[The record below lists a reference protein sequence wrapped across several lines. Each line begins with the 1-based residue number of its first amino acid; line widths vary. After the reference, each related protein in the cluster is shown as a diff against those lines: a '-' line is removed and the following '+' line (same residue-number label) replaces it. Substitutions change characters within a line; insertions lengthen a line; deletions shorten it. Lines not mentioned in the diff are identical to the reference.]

1 MLPYLTGRSTG
12 TDGVILW
19 CDKFAEICR
28 SLLSAFGNWKKRNGL
43 ERGIRKNS
51 CNQNVWKLEGWEKG
65 NWVDSLKLIL
75 IWFCRF
81 GWVEKWAGF
90 CLKMDIWLE
99 SKKERHWKGKMG
111 FEGLSLVEG

>member
-19 CDKFAEICR
+19 CEKFAEICR

-51 CNQNVWKLEGWEKG
+51 CNQNV
-65 NWVDSLKLIL
+65 
-75 IWFCRF
+75 
-81 GWVEKWAGF
+81 
-90 CLKMDIWLE
+90 
-99 SKKERHWKGKMG
+99 
-111 FEGLSLVEG
+111 